1 MKLPEVMA
9 LWKPAD
15 ANTSTEVFDKARP
28 IFEEAFKKYQ
38 QDART
43 LAIRSIIAVN
53 RGIDISKLSKDPAAY
68 SETVYDSTFFA
79 LATSQFSSWS
89 YGTIRKFLPFPEVLQ
104 DNSSASLRHLERCTD
119 TRQVGLIRLML
130 EVAGLDPSVTSWK
143 DLVRF
148 GERFVWI
155 NAPIRKKR
163 NRKEIYD
170 CFGFVRS
177 GFSFLLAASGD

>member
-1 MKLPEVMA
+1 MNLPDIVP

-15 ANTSTEVFDKARP
+15 CDTSTEALIEALPSFAKAL
-28 IFEEAFKKYQ
+28 EKYQ
-38 QDART
+38 VDARI
-43 LAIRSIIAVN
+43 LAIRSIVAAN
-53 RGIDISKLSKDPAAY
+53 RGIAISKLSEDPTAY

-89 YGTIRKFLPFPEVLQ
+89 YGTPRKLLPFPEVLQ
-104 DNSSASLRHLERCTD
+104 VNSSAGLRHLERCID

-148 GERFVWI
+148 GERFIWI

-170 CFGFVRS
+170 CFGLVRS
-177 GFSFLLAASGD
+177 RSSFLPAASVN